1 MDPSMKTW
9 NEKFEKKKQKIANK
23 AKFKV
28 GEYIR
33 VKKSGFIYHVD
44 DIGQDNDGNIQYFVL
59 RGGSMVVGESGVE
72 AAPPGTYGE
81 CLLI

>member
-1 MDPSMKTW
+1 MDQW
-9 NEKFEKKKQKIANK
+9 NEKVEKKKQKIANK

-28 GEYIR
+28 GDYIR
-33 VKKSGFIYHVD
+33 VKKTGSIYHID
-44 DIGQDNDGNIQYFVL
+44 DIGQDNDGNIEYFVL
-59 RGGSMVVGESGVE
+59 RGGSMVVKESDVE